1 MTSDHHAF
9 LYWAPTNLAV
19 LPVQINPISY
29 VTPTPGGGGASA
41 RCHPASR
48 PPQSFTGAIGYKLSS
63 SGISELGRVVQDTTN
78 GTTPQIERSV
88 VVGSRLFTISAS
100 GVMSSSLDTLQR
112 QAFVPFPS

>member
-1 MTSDHHAF
+1 MTYDHHAF

-19 LPVQINPISY
+19 LPVQINPINY
-29 VTPTPGGGGASA
+29 VTPTPGGGGGVGSV
-41 RCHPASR
+41 
-48 PPQSFTGAIGYKLSS
+48 PPGVPTTQSFTGAIGYKLSS

-88 VVGSRLFTISAS
+88 VVGSRLFTISAA